1 MSRTAKALAGVA
13 LIAVAVGIATG
24 WIWSST
30 ATATEAVG
38 ERIDVVEIDNDSGN
52 VSISAGEVNQTQVKQ
67 RFSYRFDSP
76 GNAFEVDDG
85 VLKLKDCG
93 WWCSVDYEVIVPV
106 GTEVSG
112 ELDSGN
118 LLLAGVAS
126 ADVQADSGN
135 ITLRNIPGE
144 VKLDIDSGNVEGTGL
159 GGNLTANVD
168 SGSADLQFAEQVDVT
183 ADVDSGDIELTL
195 PDGEY
200 RVEGESDSGER
211 DIQVDQSQNAEHV
224 LELNVDSGNLTVRN
238 R

>member
-52 VSISAGEVNQTQVKQ
+52 VSITAGDVDRTQVKQ
-67 RFSYRFDSP
+67 KFSYRFDSP

-93 WWCSVDYEVIVPV
+93 WWCSVDYEVVVPA

-126 ADVQADSGN
+126 ADVKADSGN
-135 ITLRNIPGE
+135 ITLRDIAGDLT
-144 VKLDIDSGNVEGTGL
+144 LDIDSGNVEGTGL
-159 GGNLTANVD
+159 GGDLTANVD
-168 SGSADLQFAEQVDVT
+168 SGRLDLQFTQPVDVK
-183 ADVDSGDIELTL
+183 ADVDSGDIELTV

-200 RVEGESDSGER
+200 RVEGDSDSGER
-211 DIQVDQSQNAEHV
+211 DIQVTDSPDADHV
-224 LELNVDSGNLTVRN
+224 LELNVDSGNVTVRN
-238 R
+238 S

>member
-52 VSISAGEVNQTQVKQ
+52 VSITAGDVDRTQVKQ
-67 RFSYRFDSP
+67 KFSYRFDSP

-93 WWCSVDYEVIVPV
+93 WWCSVDYEVVVPA

-126 ADVQADSGN
+126 ADVKADSGN
-135 ITLRNIPGE
+135 ITLRDIAGDLT
-144 VKLDIDSGNVEGTGL
+144 LDIDSGNVEGTGL
-159 GGNLTANVD
+159 GGDLTANVD
-168 SGSADLQFAEQVDVT
+168 SGRLDLQFDEQVDVT
-183 ADVDSGDIELTL
+183 ADVDSGDIELTV

-200 RVEGESDSGER
+200 RVEGESDSGSR
-211 DIQVDQSQNAEHV
+211 DIQVDKSQDAEYV
-224 LELNVDSGNLTVRN
+224 LELNVDSGNLAVRN
-238 R
+238 G

>member
-67 RFSYRFDSP
+67 RFSYRFDNP

>member
-13 LIAVAVGIATG
+13 LIAVAVSIATG

-52 VSISAGEVNQTQVKQ
+52 VSITAGDVDRTQVKQ
-67 RFSYRFDSP
+67 KFSYRFDSP

-93 WWCSVDYEVIVPV
+93 WWCSVDYEVVVPA

-126 ADVQADSGN
+126 ADVKADSGN
-135 ITLRNIPGE
+135 ITLRDIAGDLT
-144 VKLDIDSGNVEGTGL
+144 LDIDSGNVEGTGL
-159 GGNLTANVD
+159 GGDLTANVD
-168 SGSADLQFAEQVDVT
+168 SGRLDLQFDEQVDVT
-183 ADVDSGDIELTL
+183 ADVDSGDIELTV

-200 RVEGESDSGER
+200 RVEGESDSGSR
-211 DIQVDQSQNAEHV
+211 DIQVDKSQDAEYV
-224 LELNVDSGNLTVRN
+224 LELNVDSGNLAVRN
-238 R
+238 G